1 NGSHAST
8 LKSPSYTKSVSWQHY
23 PTKVGTENGQLLGN
37 TLTGNDA
44 AKGVGVLIEG
54 LATSK
59 NPLMTLKPNDSNSV
73 YKDYDPRGKDD
84 TTGGVYPD
92 QDTGIT
98 YPLHFQA
105 TLQQDGTIP
114 IEAGEFKATSTFQ
127 VTYP

>member
-1 NGSHAST
+1 MFAGK
-8 LKSPSYTKSVSWQHY
+8 KSAQIREILISESAWEEMTCLFAPS
-23 PTKVGTENGQLLGN
+23 
-37 TLTGNDA
+37 
-44 AKGVGVLIEG
+44 

>member
-1 NGSHAST
+1 MTSLKTSIKTITYLSDIGCLEIQGAS
-8 LKSPSYTKSVSWQHY
+8 L
-23 PTKVGTENGQLLGN
+23 
-37 TLTGNDA
+37 
-44 AKGVGVLIEG
+44 VGVLIEG

>member
-1 NGSHAST
+1 SDGNGSHAST

-23 PTKVGTENGQLLGN
+23 RQLLGN

>member
-1 NGSHAST
+1 TRVISVLV
-8 LKSPSYTKSVSWQHY
+8 LKAKH
-23 PTKVGTENGQLLGN
+23 K
-37 TLTGNDA
+37 LT

>member
-1 NGSHAST
+1 
-8 LKSPSYTKSVSWQHY
+8 
-23 PTKVGTENGQLLGN
+23 
-37 TLTGNDA
+37 
-44 AKGVGVLIEG
+44 
-54 LATSK
+54 
-59 NPLMTLKPNDSNSV
+59 
-73 YKDYDPRGKDD
+73 DPRGKDD

>member
-1 NGSHAST
+1 GHRALSEHKT
-8 LKSPSYTKSVSWQHY
+8 LSVSWSHY
-23 PTKVGTENGQLLGN
+23 P
-37 TLTGNDA
+37 
-44 AKGVGVLIEG
+44 
-54 LATSK
+54 
-59 NPLMTLKPNDSNSV
+59 NSV

>member
-1 NGSHAST
+1 LMMNPVPWLQMT
-8 LKSPSYTKSVSWQHY
+8 NMISYQ
-23 PTKVGTENGQLLGN
+23 
-37 TLTGNDA
+37 
-44 AKGVGVLIEG
+44 G
-54 LATSK
+54 LVRTF
-59 NPLMTLKPNDSNSV
+59 PNDSNSV